1 MYWSPFLLKDV
12 TLKLPVLVK
21 YFKTGR
27 DFRLIYLTAILVSIF
42 VLVSIPF

>member
-12 TLKLPVLVK
+12 TLNVLVK

-27 DFRLIYLTAILVSIF
+27 DFPLIYLTAIFVSIF